1 MDLRRPVLETGRLW
15 LRPLSLAD
23 ADEFFQLHRDP
34 EVTRFIDPLTREQ
47 AVARLTV
54 NEGEWD
60 RRGHGMFAVLQKPG
74 ARFLGRC
81 GLKYWEQFDE
91 VEIGWVLRRDAW
103 GHGYATE
110 AASAVLQWG
119 FESLVDDYFTAM
131 IRAENDRSI
140 AVARRLWME
149 PLREDTLLGQ
159 SVVVY
164 AIERGVAQLTTGR

>member
-1 MDLRRPVLETGRLW
+1 MLETGRLR

-23 ADEFFQLHRDP
+23 ADGFFHLHRDA
-34 EVTRFIDPLTREQ
+34 EVTRFIEPFTRKQVVE
-47 AVARLTV
+47 RLTV
-54 NEGEWD
+54 NEREWD
-60 RRGHGMFAVLQKPG
+60 RRGHGLFAVLQDPG

-119 FESLVDDYFTAM
+119 FESFVDDYFTAM

-140 AVARRLWME
+140 TVARRLGMK
-149 PLREDTLLGQ
+149 PLREDTLFGH
-159 SVVVY
+159 SVIVY
-164 AIERGVAQLTTGR
+164 AITRGVFQLTTDR